1 MVVAIGLGSVSTIT
15 RTILPELRRS
25 LQTEHVVLARC
36 SGAGPWWL
44 MTRHVLPEIFA
55 TLMVRATQLL
65 GIAALAEAGLSFLG
79 LGAQPPYPSWGRMLS
94 EQQDQIYSRPEVLA
108 VPALVIVIT
117 TLGFNL
123 LGDALRDALDG
134 RIEVG

>member
-1 MVVAIGLGSVSTIT
+1 
-15 RTILPELRRS
+15 
-25 LQTEHVVLARC
+25 
-36 SGAGPWWL
+36 